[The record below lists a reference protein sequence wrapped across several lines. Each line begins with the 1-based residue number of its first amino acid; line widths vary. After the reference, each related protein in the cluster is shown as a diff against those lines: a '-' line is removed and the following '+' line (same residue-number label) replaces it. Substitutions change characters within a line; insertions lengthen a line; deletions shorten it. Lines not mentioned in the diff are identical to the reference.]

1 MRATFGQYIPGD
13 SFIHRLDPRT
23 KLLGTLAFMVLVL
36 LIKSFTGYALTAVFL
51 AAVFISAKIPFKYVL
66 KSIKAVIFIIA
77 VTFVINIF
85 FYQGKELLLS
95 WRFIHIYKDGLIF
108 STKMALRILSLVIG
122 ASVVTYTTTSVNLTD
137 GLESLMKPLKVV
149 RFPVHEA
156 AMMMGIALKFIP
168 IFADE
173 TDRIMKAQTARGS
186 DFDSKKLIER
196 VKSYIPVLIPLFIS
210 AWRRADE
217 LAQAMNAR
225 CYRGGEGRTRYR
237 VMKFSRLDLIA
248 LAVFLAYAAGI
259 ILLTYVF
266 TGCI

>member
-1 MRATFGQYIPGD
+1 FGQYIPGN
-13 SFIHRLDPRT
+13 SFVHRLDPRT
-23 KLLGTLAFMVLVL
+23 KLLGTLAFMVFVL
-36 LIKSFTGYALTAVFL
+36 LIKTFSAYILTAIFL
-51 AAVFISAKIPFKYVL
+51 AAVFIAAHIPFKYVL
-66 KSIKAVIFIIA
+66 KSLRAVLVIIA
-77 VTFVINIF
+77 VTFIINIF
-85 FYQGKELLLS
+85 FFQGKELLWS
-95 WRFIHIYKDGLIF
+95 WKFIHIYKDGLIF
-108 STKMALRILSLVIG
+108 STKMALRIMSLVIG

-137 GLESLMKPLKVV
+137 GLESLMKPLKIV

-186 DFDSKKLIER
+186 DFDSKKFMAR

-225 CYRGGEGRTRYR
+225 CYRGGNGRTRYR
-237 VMKFSRLDLIA
+237 MMKFTKFDLIA
-248 LAVFLAYAAGI
+248 LLVFLAYGAGI
-259 ILLTYVF
+259 ILFTYVF
-266 TGCI
+266 KTF

>member
-1 MRATFGQYIPGD
+1 MRISFGQYIPGN
-13 SFIHRLDPRT
+13 SFVHRLDPRT
-23 KLLGTLAFMVLVL
+23 KLLGTLAFMVFVL
-36 LIKSFTGYALTAVFL
+36 LIKTFSAYLLTAVFL
-51 AAVFISAKIPFKYVL
+51 AAVFISAHIPFKYVL
-66 KSIKAVIFIIA
+66 KSLRAVLVIIA
-77 VTFVINIF
+77 VTFIINIF
-85 FYQGKELLLS
+85 FFQGKELLWS
-95 WRFIHIYKDGLIF
+95 WKFIHIYKDGLIF
-108 STKMALRILSLVIG
+108 STKMALRIMSLVIG

-137 GLESLMKPLKVV
+137 GLESLMKPLKIV

-173 TDRIMKAQTARGS
+173 TDRIIKAQTARGS
-186 DFDSKKLIER
+186 DFDSKKFMTR

-225 CYRGGEGRTRYR
+225 CYRGGNGRTRYR
-237 VMKFSRLDLIA
+237 VMKFTKLDLIA
-248 LAVFLAYAAGI
+248 LLVFLAYGAGI

-266 TGCI
+266 KIF

>member
-1 MRATFGQYIPGD
+1 
-13 SFIHRLDPRT
+13 
-23 KLLGTLAFMVLVL
+23 
-36 LIKSFTGYALTAVFL
+36 
-51 AAVFISAKIPFKYVL
+51 
-66 KSIKAVIFIIA
+66 
-77 VTFVINIF
+77 
-85 FYQGKELLLS
+85 
-95 WRFIHIYKDGLIF
+95 
-108 STKMALRILSLVIG
+108 MALRIMSLVIG

-137 GLESLMKPLKVV
+137 GLESLMKPLKIV

-173 TDRIMKAQTARGS
+173 TDRIIKAQTARGS
-186 DFDSKKLIER
+186 DFDSKKFMTR

-225 CYRGGEGRTRYR
+225 CYRGGNGRTRYR
-237 VMKFSRLDLIA
+237 VMKFTKLDLIA
-248 LAVFLAYAAGI
+248 LLVFLAYGAGI

-266 TGCI
+266 KTF

>member
-1 MRATFGQYIPGD
+1 MRISFGQYIPGN
-13 SFIHRLDPRT
+13 SFVHRLDPRT
-23 KLLGTLAFMVLVL
+23 KLLGTLAFMVFVL
-36 LIKSFTGYALTAVFL
+36 LIKTFSAYLLTAVFL
-51 AAVFISAKIPFKYVL
+51 AAVFISAHIPFKYVL
-66 KSIKAVIFIIA
+66 KSLRAVLVIIA
-77 VTFVINIF
+77 VTFIINIF
-85 FYQGKELLLS
+85 FFQGKELLWS
-95 WRFIHIYKDGLIF
+95 WKFIHIYKDGLIF
-108 STKMALRILSLVIG
+108 STKMALRIMSLVIG

-137 GLESLMKPLKVV
+137 GLESLMKPLKIV

-186 DFDSKKLIER
+186 DFDSKKFMAR

-225 CYRGGEGRTRYR
+225 CYRGGNGRTRYR
-237 VMKFSRLDLIA
+237 MMKFTKLDLIA
-248 LAVFLAYAAGI
+248 LLIFLAYGAGI

-266 TGCI
+266 KIF